1 MPRTSPTTSQQ
12 PQRDALTAAAISFPG
27 KGGRV
32 NRPTATQDSWQ
43 REVWQLFD
51 EVGEFQ
57 YGLNW
62 TANVCSRARLVAAK
76 RKPDGSVEPYPLDSP
91 QAKALAYISG
101 GVDGQPILIK
111 QMALHLATVGEC
123 YLVDRP
129 VRSEDDPLKQN
140 LHMKGGRLWEVI
152 GTQEIH
158 NAGNVWWIE
167 YDGGRRVD
175 LTERDTVIRVWQR
188 HPKNRFLAHA
198 ASKAALPILREI
210 RRLDHHIEA
219 QTDSRLTG
227 SGLLFMPSEMTIKP
241 PEGQNSL
248 TAADIV
254 VNMLVEAASQHKK
267 GIGTAEA
274 QVPIVFTAPGEVLKN
289 VKHIQLWSP
298 LDAKAIEMRD
308 NSLGRL
314 ARTMDMPQ
322 EIVTGTSDMNR
333 WGAWQ
338 VEESAVKASI
348 EPLLGV
354 IVHALTTEYLQI
366 VTGDIN
372 DVVIYD
378 TSTLRLRPN
387 RSKEAIEL
395 YDRGQLSGEALLR
408 ETGFMP
414 EDAPTDEERK
424 RWLLMQMVRASWSP
438 EQAGAAAAA
447 LGVDLGIAVQDNGM
461 REARPIP
468 SLKDHPTQD
477 APERSVSDGTA
488 GPPTEAAVAAMVAHR
503 AMERAGN
510 RLRTITGSKPDQ
522 PAENTHVSITVF
534 ADRAEDLL
542 MGSFEGCASFGMTEA
557 MTKRVHHLCR
567 DYLIRGREFSYAD
580 ALRRLS
586 T

>member
-1 MPRTSPTTSQQ
+1 
-12 PQRDALTAAAISFPG
+12 
-27 KGGRV
+27 
-32 NRPTATQDSWQ
+32 
-43 REVWQLFD
+43 
-51 EVGEFQ
+51 
-57 YGLNW
+57 
-62 TANVCSRARLVAAK
+62 
-76 RKPDGSVEPYPLDSP
+76 
-91 QAKALAYISG
+91 
-101 GVDGQPILIK
+101 
-111 QMALHLATVGEC
+111 MALHLATVGEC

-129 VRSEDDPLKQN
+129 VRPDDDPLGQN
-140 LHMKGGRLWEVI
+140 LHAKGGRMWEVV

-158 NAGNVWWIE
+158 NAGSAWWIE
-167 YDGGRRVD
+167 YDAGRRID

-188 HPKNRFLAHA
+188 HPKNRFLADA

-210 RRLDHHIEA
+210 RRLDHHVEA

-227 SGLLFMPSEMTIKP
+227 SGLLFLPSEMTIKP
-241 PEGQNSL
+241 PEGQNNL

-254 VNMLVEAASQHKK
+254 VGMLVEAASQHKV

-289 VKHIQLWSP
+289 IKHIQLWSP
-298 LDAKAIEMRD
+298 LDEKAISMRD

-322 EIVTGTSDMNR
+322 EIVTGTTDMNR

-338 VEESAVKASI
+338 VEESSVKAHI
-348 EPLLGV
+348 EPLLAV
-354 IVHALTTEYLQI
+354 ICHALTTEYLQI
-366 VTGDIN
+366 VTGSMD
-372 DVVIYD
+372 DLVIYD

-408 ETGFMP
+408 ETGFNA

-447 LGVDLGIAVQDNGM
+447 LGVDLGLTVADNM
-461 REARPIP
+461 PREARPIP
-468 SLKDHPTQD
+468 SLDEHPTQD
-477 APERSVSDGTA
+477 PPERSVSDGTA

-522 PAENTHVSITVF
+522 PAENTHTHIHVYP
-534 ADRAEDLL
+534 DRAEDLL
-542 MGSFEGCASFGMTEA
+542 HGSFEGCAAFGLSEA
-557 MTKRVHHLCR
+557 TVKRVHRLCR
-567 DYLIRGREFSYAD
+567 DYLVRGREFSYGD

-586 T
+586 E